1 VHESHPIFVV
11 ESESSYK
18 NLQIASSHCIAS
30 SNQCRVKWNLTFFPR
45 FFSLQNGAQRN
56 KNGAQCCF
64 CSFATTLFWSKFLV
78 RAVFNW
84 FLSFIAKQFHKS
96 RLTLMQWLYRFAFH
110 IQPKN
115 YQTWKW
121 TSVWINRAAF
131 SYFDDLDLIISAQA
145 DLDLIISVWILN
157 FFATSGYVSG
167 LQIALLKSLVQ
178 WGFSNP

>member
-1 VHESHPIFVV
+1 MMCTSHIPYLLSSQSRVTRTFKSLRVIALQVRINV
-11 ESESSYK
+11 ESNE
-18 NLQIASSHCIAS
+18 IWH
-30 SNQCRVKWNLTFFPR
+30 FFHA
-45 FFSLQNGAQRN
+45 FSSLQNGAQRN

-115 YQTWKW
+115 YQTWKL
-121 TSVWINRAAF
+121 TSVWTNRAAF
-131 SYFDDLDLIISAQA
+131 LYFDDLDLIISA
-145 DLDLIISVWILN
+145 
-157 FFATSGYVSG
+157 
-167 LQIALLKSLVQ
+167 
-178 WGFSNP
+178 